1 MDRST
6 DASIAFS
13 VTDNLSESVVKMKN
27 AITSTKQDAEQLQ
40 KTLDLLTNT
49 KMQLKNVD
57 LKNTQA
63 ELARTKKAFEELGE
77 SATEAAREA
86 ARADFERAN
95 QNYENVRAQLD
106 LVSKQA
112 RQTTKD
118 LLDAEG
124 AISKA
129 DNRAETSGS
138 AGVLSALGRAGLLDM
153 AGDTAGAWANFLVG
167 STLGSEAGSLFS
179 GALSGAAGG
188 AAMGSLAGPMG
199 TAIGAALGGALGLAS
214 GGAQAMGAR
223 DDAFIDYYTG
233 LYDTQKA
240 ERQETQSTGS
250 GTAAQRELD
259 AIAFEKLLGEGTG
272 DAYLNNLRGL
282 AAETPFEYA
291 DLTGMSL
298 ALATGFSDA
307 PDRMIALMRGIG
319 DAGSAVGASAADM
332 KWMATALAR
341 MQSTD
346 LAQLGEINMFQDR
359 GVDVIGMLSSALGKD
374 EGDIRSMITGGD
386 ISGREAVD
394 IIQEGLE
401 KNYGGSMKLMAETF
415 SGLTSTLSDTMT
427 EVSNAYGEGYNATRS
442 RGLEAEIGAYG
453 GDLGAVMQNLN
464 RITGENDAFRENLAE
479 QYTREALS
487 AVLLGEETTLFSQE
501 DREQLREMRTAF
513 SRADARYQATG
524 DREAALEMEELTTTA
539 QAMAEAAYEASDQ
552 YTAVQDAER
561 QSLDALREN
570 TAALEASTA
579 AYGLAQERT
588 KGRGYSGIEDSGDYT
603 DPDSAN
609 YSPIAMGFSGLDPTE
624 RTVHSNAFGLER
636 VPYDNYPALLHAG
649 ERVLTAREARNQ
661 DQGWAGILSGRDAAL
676 ETAAATDWAG
686 LLACIGPVLYVGI
699 FSSGV
704 GYTLQILAQKDSNP
718 TVVSLLLSL
727 ESVFATVAGALILG
741 DRMSGKEY
749 LGCVLMLAAVVLA
762 QLPDFRKKQA
772 VPAPEN

>member
-77 SATEAAREA
+77 SATEAEREA
-86 ARADFERAN
+86 ARADFEQAN
-95 QNYENVRAQLD
+95 RNYENVRGQLEM
-106 LVSKQA
+106 VSKRA

-118 LLDAEG
+118 LLDATG

-552 YTAVQDAER
+552 YKAVQDAER

-661 DQGWAGILSGRDAAL
+661 DQGWAGILSGRDAAP
-676 ETAAATDWAG
+676 EKAAAMDCAG
-686 LLACIGPVLYVGI
+686 LLAPRETRGLTERTTDGQGRGDTFFY
-699 FSSGV
+699 
-704 GYTLQILAQKDSNP
+704 L
-718 TVVSLLLSL
+718 TVRDNSFGGNMTA
-727 ESVFATVAGALILG
+727 EEVAEVIA
-741 DRMSGKEY
+741 DRM
-749 LGCVLMLAAVVLA
+749 MLKY
-762 QLPDFRKKQA
+762 QGGNRG
-772 VPAPEN
+772 

>member
-1 MDRST
+1 MARST

-77 SATEAAREA
+77 SATEAEREA
-86 ARADFERAN
+86 ARADFEQAN
-95 QNYENVRAQLD
+95 RNYENVRGQLEM
-106 LVSKQA
+106 VSKRA

-118 LLDAEG
+118 LLDATG

-138 AGVLSALGRAGLLDM
+138 AGVLSALGRAGLLEM

-167 STLGSEAGSLFS
+167 STLGSEAGTLFS
-179 GALSGAAGG
+179 GALSGAASG

-453 GDLGAVMQNLN
+453 GELGAVMQNLN

-552 YTAVQDAER
+552 YKAVQDAER

-686 LLACIGPVLYVGI
+686 LLVPRETRGLTERTTDGQGRGDTFFY
-699 FSSGV
+699 
-704 GYTLQILAQKDSNP
+704 L
-718 TVVSLLLSL
+718 TVRDNSFGGNMTA
-727 ESVFATVAGALILG
+727 EEVAEVIA
-741 DRMSGKEY
+741 DRM
-749 LGCVLMLAAVVLA
+749 MLKY
-762 QLPDFRKKQA
+762 QGGNRG
-772 VPAPEN
+772 

>member
-1 MDRST
+1 MARST

-27 AITSTKQDAEQLQ
+27 AITSTRQDAEQLQ

-77 SATEAAREA
+77 SATEAEREA

-138 AGVLSALGRAGLLDM
+138 SGVLSALGRAGLLDM
-153 AGDTAGAWANFLVG
+153 AGDTAGAWASFLVG

-179 GALSGAAGG
+179 GALSGAASG

-214 GGAQAMGAR
+214 GGAQAMEAR

-259 AIAFEKLLGEGTG
+259 AIAFERLLGTGTG
-272 DAYLNNLRGL
+272 ERYLSDLRTL
-282 AAETPFEYA
+282 AAETPMEYE
-291 DLTGMSL
+291 DLTGMSR
-298 ALATGFSDA
+298 ALATGFGDS
-307 PDRMIALMRGIG
+307 PERMLELMTAIG
-319 DAGSAVGASAADM
+319 DAGSAVGVTAADM
-332 KWMATALAR
+332 TSMAQALSR
-341 MQSTD
+341 MNSSGKTT
-346 LAQLGEINMFQDR
+346 LEYLNILQDR
-359 GVDVIGMLSSALGKD
+359 GVDVIGMLAEAMGKSQGKIY
-374 EGDIRSMITGGD
+374 EMISKGEINGQD
-386 ISGREAVD
+386 AVD
-394 IIQEGLE
+394 IIQAGMEAR
-401 KNYGGSMKLMAETF
+401 YGGAMELMAETF

-453 GDLGAVMQNLN
+453 GDLGAVMQNIN
-464 RITGENDAFRENLAE
+464 RISGENDAFRENLAE

-487 AVLLGEETTLFSQE
+487 AVLLGEETTLFGQE

-552 YTAVQDAER
+552 YKAVQDAER

-588 KGRGYSGIEDSGDYT
+588 KGNAGGLVEMQRQSGGYRAYM
-603 DPDSAN
+603 DPNSSEYNAALAF
-609 YSPIAMGFSGLDPTE
+609 YDPSEGGSTG
-624 RTVHSNAFGLER
+624 SYAFGLER

-661 DQGWAGILSGRDAAL
+661 DQGWAGILSGRNAAP
-676 ETAAATDWAG
+676 EKAAATDWAG
-686 LLACIGPVLYVGI
+686 LLAPRETRG
-699 FSSGV
+699 
-704 GYTLQILAQKDSNP
+704 LAERTADGQGRGETVIQVTVSNNSFGGNM
-718 TVVSLLLSL
+718 TA
-727 ESVFATVAGALILG
+727 EEVAEVIA
-741 DRMSGKEY
+741 DRM
-749 LGCVLMLAAVVLA
+749 MLKY
-762 QLPDFRKKQA
+762 QGGNRG
-772 VPAPEN
+772 

>member
-1 MDRST
+1 MARST

-77 SATEAAREA
+77 SATEAEREA
-86 ARADFERAN
+86 ARADFEQAN
-95 QNYENVRAQLD
+95 RNYENVRGQLEM
-106 LVSKQA
+106 VSKRA

-118 LLDAEG
+118 LLDATG

-453 GDLGAVMQNLN
+453 GDLGAVMQNIN
-464 RITGENDAFRENLAE
+464 RISGENEAFRENLAE

-552 YTAVQDAER
+552 YKAVQDAER

-603 DPDSAN
+603 DPDSVN

-661 DQGWAGILSGRDAAL
+661 DQGWAGILSGRDAAP
-676 ETAAATDWAG
+676 EKAAAMDCAG
-686 LLACIGPVLYVGI
+686 LLAPRETRGLTERTTDGQGRGDTFFY
-699 FSSGV
+699 F
-704 GYTLQILAQKDSNP
+704 
-718 TVVSLLLSL
+718 TVRDNSFGGNMTA
-727 ESVFATVAGALILG
+727 EEVAEVIA
-741 DRMSGKEY
+741 DRM
-749 LGCVLMLAAVVLA
+749 MLKY
-762 QLPDFRKKQA
+762 QGGNRG
-772 VPAPEN
+772 

>member
-1 MDRST
+1 MARST

-77 SATEAAREA
+77 SATEAEREA

-95 QNYENVRAQLD
+95 QNYENVRAQLN

-179 GALSGAAGG
+179 GALSGAASG

-199 TAIGAALGGALGLAS
+199 TAIGAALGGVLGLAS
-214 GGAQAMGAR
+214 GGAQAMEAR

-259 AIAFEKLLGEGTG
+259 AIAFEKLLGTGTG
-272 DAYLNNLRGL
+272 ERYLSDLRTL
-282 AAETPFEYA
+282 AAETPMEYE
-291 DLTGMSL
+291 DLTDMSR
-298 ALATGFSDA
+298 ALATGFGDS
-307 PDRMIALMRGIG
+307 PERMLELMTAIG
-319 DAGSAVGASAADM
+319 DAGSAVGVTAADM
-332 KWMATALAR
+332 TSMAQALSR
-341 MQSTD
+341 MNSSGKTT
-346 LAQLGEINMFQDR
+346 LEYLNILQDR
-359 GVDVIGMLSSALGKD
+359 GVDVIGMLAEAMGKSQGKIY
-374 EGDIRSMITGGD
+374 EMISKGEINGQD
-386 ISGREAVD
+386 AVD
-394 IIQEGLE
+394 IIQAGMEARYSGAME
-401 KNYGGSMKLMAETF
+401 TMAETF

-453 GDLGAVMQNLN
+453 GDLGAVMQNIN
-464 RITGENDAFRENLAE
+464 RISGENDAFRENLAE

-552 YTAVQDAER
+552 YKAVQDAER

-686 LLACIGPVLYVGI
+686 LLAPQETRGLTERTTDGQGRGETVIQVTV
-699 FSSGV
+699 
-704 GYTLQILAQKDSNP
+704 SNNSFGGNM
-718 TVVSLLLSL
+718 TA
-727 ESVFATVAGALILG
+727 EEVAEVIV
-741 DRMSGKEY
+741 DRM
-749 LGCVLMLAAVVLA
+749 MLKY
-762 QLPDFRKKQA
+762 QGGNRG
-772 VPAPEN
+772 

>member
-1 MDRST
+1 MARST

-77 SATEAAREA
+77 SATEAEREA
-86 ARADFERAN
+86 ARADFEQAN
-95 QNYENVRAQLD
+95 RNYENVRGQLEM
-106 LVSKQA
+106 VSKRA

-118 LLDAEG
+118 LLDATG

-167 STLGSEAGSLFS
+167 STLGSEAGTLFS
-179 GALSGAAGG
+179 GALSGAASG

-552 YTAVQDAER
+552 YKAVQDAER

-603 DPDSAN
+603 DPDSVN

-661 DQGWAGILSGRDAAL
+661 DQGWAGILSGRDAAP
-676 ETAAATDWAG
+676 EKAAAMDCAG
-686 LLACIGPVLYVGI
+686 LLAPRETRGLTERTTDGQGRGDTFFY
-699 FSSGV
+699 F
-704 GYTLQILAQKDSNP
+704 
-718 TVVSLLLSL
+718 TVRDNSFGGNMTA
-727 ESVFATVAGALILG
+727 EEVAEVIA
-741 DRMSGKEY
+741 DRM
-749 LGCVLMLAAVVLA
+749 MLKY
-762 QLPDFRKKQA
+762 QGGNRG
-772 VPAPEN
+772 

>member
-1 MDRST
+1 MARST

-138 AGVLSALGRAGLLDM
+138 AGVLSALGRAGLLEM

-167 STLGSEAGSLFS
+167 STLGSEAGTLFS
-179 GALSGAAGG
+179 GALSGAASG

-453 GDLGAVMQNLN
+453 GELGAVMQNLN

-552 YTAVQDAER
+552 YKAVQDAER

-686 LLACIGPVLYVGI
+686 LLVPRETRGLTERTTDGQGRGDTFFY
-699 FSSGV
+699 
-704 GYTLQILAQKDSNP
+704 L
-718 TVVSLLLSL
+718 TVRDNSFGGNMTA
-727 ESVFATVAGALILG
+727 EEVAEVIV
-741 DRMSGKEY
+741 DRM
-749 LGCVLMLAAVVLA
+749 MLKY
-762 QLPDFRKKQA
+762 QGGNRG
-772 VPAPEN
+772 

>member
-552 YTAVQDAER
+552 YKAVQDAER

-686 LLACIGPVLYVGI
+686 LLVPRETRGLTERTTDGQGRGDTFFY
-699 FSSGV
+699 
-704 GYTLQILAQKDSNP
+704 L
-718 TVVSLLLSL
+718 TVRDNSFGGNMTA
-727 ESVFATVAGALILG
+727 EEVAEVIA
-741 DRMSGKEY
+741 DRM
-749 LGCVLMLAAVVLA
+749 MLKY
-762 QLPDFRKKQA
+762 QGGNRG
-772 VPAPEN
+772 

>member
-1 MDRST
+1 MARST

-77 SATEAAREA
+77 SATEAEREA
-86 ARADFERAN
+86 ARADFEQAN
-95 QNYENVRAQLD
+95 RNYENVRGQLEM
-106 LVSKQA
+106 VSKRA

-118 LLDAEG
+118 LLDATG

-167 STLGSEAGSLFS
+167 STLGSEAGTLFS
-179 GALSGAAGG
+179 GALSGAASG

-214 GGAQAMGAR
+214 GGAQAMEAR

-453 GDLGAVMQNLN
+453 GDLGAVMQNIN
-464 RITGENDAFRENLAE
+464 RISGENEAFRENLAE

-552 YTAVQDAER
+552 YKAVQDAER

-588 KGRGYSGIEDSGDYT
+588 KGNAGGLVEMQRQSGGYRAYM
-603 DPDSAN
+603 DPNSSEYNAALAF
-609 YSPIAMGFSGLDPTE
+609 YDPNEGGSTG
-624 RTVHSNAFGLER
+624 SYAFGLER

-661 DQGWAGILSGRDAAL
+661 DQGWAGILSGRDAAP
-676 ETAAATDWAG
+676 EKAAAMDCAG
-686 LLACIGPVLYVGI
+686 LLAPRETWGLTERTTDGQGRGDTFFY
-699 FSSGV
+699 
-704 GYTLQILAQKDSNP
+704 L
-718 TVVSLLLSL
+718 TVRDNSFGGNMTA
-727 ESVFATVAGALILG
+727 EEVAEVIA
-741 DRMSGKEY
+741 DRM
-749 LGCVLMLAAVVLA
+749 MLKY
-762 QLPDFRKKQA
+762 QGGNRG
-772 VPAPEN
+772 

>member
-1 MDRST
+1 MARST

-77 SATEAAREA
+77 SATEAEREA
-86 ARADFERAN
+86 ARADFEQAN
-95 QNYENVRAQLD
+95 RNYENVRGQLEM
-106 LVSKQA
+106 VSKRA

-118 LLDAEG
+118 LLDATG

-167 STLGSEAGSLFS
+167 STLGSEAGTLFS
-179 GALSGAAGG
+179 GALSGAASG

-453 GDLGAVMQNLN
+453 GELGAVMQNLN

-487 AVLLGEETTLFSQE
+487 AVLLGEETTLFGQE

-552 YTAVQDAER
+552 YKAVQDAER

-603 DPDSAN
+603 DPDSVN

-661 DQGWAGILSGRDAAL
+661 DQGWAGILSGRDAAQ

-686 LLACIGPVLYVGI
+686 LLAPRETRGL
-699 FSSGV
+699 
-704 GYTLQILAQKDSNP
+704 TERTADSQGRGE
-718 TVVSLLLSL
+718 TVIQVTVSNNSFGGNMTA
-727 ESVFATVAGALILG
+727 EEVAEVIA
-741 DRMSGKEY
+741 DRM
-749 LGCVLMLAAVVLA
+749 MLKY
-762 QLPDFRKKQA
+762 QGGNRG
-772 VPAPEN
+772 

>member
-1 MDRST
+1 MARST

-552 YTAVQDAER
+552 YKAVQDAER

-661 DQGWAGILSGRDAAL
+661 DQGWAGILSGRDAAP
-676 ETAAATDWAG
+676 EKAAAMDCAG
-686 LLACIGPVLYVGI
+686 LLAPRETRGLTERTTDGQGRGDTFFY
-699 FSSGV
+699 F
-704 GYTLQILAQKDSNP
+704 
-718 TVVSLLLSL
+718 TVRDNSFGGNMTA
-727 ESVFATVAGALILG
+727 EEVAEVIA
-741 DRMSGKEY
+741 DRM
-749 LGCVLMLAAVVLA
+749 MLKY
-762 QLPDFRKKQA
+762 QGGNRG
-772 VPAPEN
+772 

>member
-1 MDRST
+1 MARST

-63 ELARTKKAFEELGE
+63 ELERTKKAFEELGE

-552 YTAVQDAER
+552 YKAVQDAER

-661 DQGWAGILSGRDAAL
+661 DQGWAGILSGRDAAP
-676 ETAAATDWAG
+676 EKAAATDWAG
-686 LLACIGPVLYVGI
+686 LLAPQETRGLTERTTDGQGRGETVIQVTV
-699 FSSGV
+699 
-704 GYTLQILAQKDSNP
+704 SNNSFGGNM
-718 TVVSLLLSL
+718 TA
-727 ESVFATVAGALILG
+727 EEVAEVIV
-741 DRMSGKEY
+741 DRM
-749 LGCVLMLAAVVLA
+749 MLKY
-762 QLPDFRKKQA
+762 QGGNRG
-772 VPAPEN
+772 